1 MENVLLILSG
11 SQKRKK
17 FSTYYITLKCQISG
31 KFVIYGTSTVRIN
44 LVFKVAVLALV
55 YIVVDFI
62 YYPKKGGYK
71 Y

>member
-1 MENVLLILSG
+1 MENALLILCG
-11 SQKRKK
+11 KK
-17 FSTYYITLKCQISG
+17 KKKNFYLLYNILKNCCTV
-31 KFVIYGTSTVRIN
+31 KYGTGTVRIN